1 MNLNKSSSHSK
12 TSYADARL
20 AFGGKEL
27 QHHAVLNKT
36 KPKPQ
41 NNVFCRL
48 QVGVW
53 RQGAADSQSVKS
65 AWSHCMHN
73 CGVEAQI
80 KLHLLTKISYVGARL
95 AFGGKEL
102 QNHTVPKVYGA
113 IEPTAVFVPLKE
125 ILKDQETFKTVT
137 TEVFGPLQVSLCPL
151 DVCACPLNLPFMYD
165 FAGSSF

>member
-1 MNLNKSSSHSK
+1 MPQLIELHLHKYISC
-12 TSYADARL
+12 AGARL

-27 QHHAVLNKT
+27 QHHAVVNKT
-36 KPKPQ
+36 KLKTQ
-41 NNVFCRL
+41 KL
-48 QVGVW
+48 Y
-53 RQGAADSQSVKS
+53 S
-65 AWSHCMHN
+65 A
-73 CGVEAQI
+73 
-80 KLHLLTKISYVGARL
+80 GARL

-151 DVCACPLNLPFMYD
+151 NICACPLSLPFRYA
-165 FAGSSF
+165 FALWMCFGCPLSLPFRMTLPAHSFFQLPIWHAFVCLCLPS